1 MPAKKRRT
9 RLSSPWYPEIENILY
24 ELILKARTEIS
35 AVTII
40 NGFVKAGI
48 TEKTT
53 TIAAQDESVSDNI
66 ATDRE
71 TLPDELIDMIDGIGF
86 SSKLQSNLLDN

>member
-53 TIAAQDESVSDNI
+53 TIAAQSVSDDI

>member
-40 NGFVKAGI
+40 NGFMKAGI

-53 TIAAQDESVSDNI
+53 TIAAQSVSDDI